1 MARRRRSTR
10 RRTKVRRARSRGRGA
25 RSRNYKPSRRT
36 SGRGGRNQLLQ
47 DYGIQELTGRAT
59 GRGRGGRSRGS
70 RLGQR
75 PQVNLGSLG
84 GVTSQPYDWGN
95 LDGYDIGQ
103 VMDIVQGGIPE
114 FGVPPNIGEGAAMDY
129 IDYQNWIAAGGD
141 DYYGGGGGGGGGGGE
156 FGPPSEPQ
164 TAKFT
169 DLGAQ
174 IEGAPEW
181 WKALSPDIFNPI
193 SQYQVLTNWMIP
205 QMSQFDQDIAG
216 TNLFQSDPEQ
226 FAAYNPEL
234 RGAPGVA
241 PEITD
246 ELRSQFAVGR
256 RGRRS
261 LSALDQLLSLS
272 GKEAKDFGPG
282 YNYLRSIS
290 DAMADTRLTGGA
302 SSLTET
308 QMTQLLGTL
317 DPLLAQGKSNQLSA
331 FGPLSQTLVNPFFSA
346 GPLRPGKLEP
356 NRSFF

>member
-1 MARRRRSTR
+1 MARRYSTRGRRTR
-10 RRTKVRRARSRGRGA
+10 RRTRRPQLAR
-25 RSRNYKPSRRT
+25 RSK
-36 SGRGGRNQLLQ
+36 RGGR
-47 DYGIQELTGRAT
+47 
-59 GRGRGGRSRGS
+59 RSRSS
-70 RLGQR
+70 RLGR
-75 PQVNLGSLG
+75 RAQVNLGSLG
-84 GVTSQPYDWGN
+84 GVTSQPYDWDN
-95 LDGYDIGQ
+95 FNDPDIGD

-114 FGVPPNIGEGAAMDY
+114 FGVYPNIGEGYARDY
-129 IDYQNWIAAGGD
+129 LDYQDWLAAGGD
-141 DYYGGGGGGGGGGGE
+141 GFGGGGFGGGGNGGG
-156 FGPPSEPQ
+156 FGPSPEPQ

-193 SQYQVLTNWMIP
+193 SQYQVLTNWLIP

-234 RGAPGVA
+234 RGAPGAA

-246 ELRSQFAVGR
+246 ELRNQFFVGS
-256 RGRRS
+256 RGKRS

-282 YNYLRSIS
+282 YNYLRSIA
-290 DAMADTRLTGGA
+290 DAMADVKLTGGA
-302 SSLTET
+302 STLTET

-317 DPLLAQGKSNQLSA
+317 DPLMAQGKSNQLSA

-346 GPLRPGKLEP
+346 GPLRPGKLAP